1 MNPTKTDVESFVNR
15 ISDKELIKGQFV
27 TTLQYRHFG
36 TMELIKKDFKTRHG
50 DWQVLCNDSTFYQ
63 NEAEMTPLGKPILLG
78 DVVFRIKDLADRR
91 SLVETWRLCG
101 NKSIQKIIADS
112 GWETITL
119 CGECGE
125 EECGCNSQKFLEEEQ
140 LKSPEA
146 RELLSCLINLNLE

>member
-63 NEAEMTPLGKPILLG
+63 NEAEMTPVGKPIMIG

-112 GWETITL
+112 GWEKADFERRVD
-119 CGECGE
+119 GVVVARW
-125 EECGCNSQKFLEEEQ
+125 KEQ
-140 LKSPEA
+140 LKNPEA
-146 RELLSCLINLNLE
+146 RELLNHLINLNLE